1 MLTITESSCAEMMVN
16 ILINNIRNSILFIGV
31 IKYDYNLGRES
42 NSHPK
47 NLNANGNPRLC
58 IVLDNHMPPLLLRQ
72 LGFYVLYRNQL

>member
-31 IKYDYNLGRES
+31 IKYDYNL
-42 NSHPK
+42 
-47 NLNANGNPRLC
+47 NANGNPLLC